1 MKKYIFSVLMA
12 AMAAF
17 TFISCEDVPEPYTLP
32 TQPGAPTTPEVAT
45 QGTEASP
52 YTVTDAKTVKT
63 GTSKYIKGYI
73 VGYVPDKAL
82 NEAIFGD
89 ASSAATAP
97 TNLLL
102 AAKADEKEVN
112 NCMPIQLPAGDLRT
126 ALNLKDNPGNL
137 KKELLICGDILSY
150 FGAIGLKS
158 PVYAKIDGKEIGKK
172 PGDTTPG
179 TDLKGEAKG
188 DGSEANPFNSVA
200 AQKYAAALEI
210 DKATDKEF
218 YIKGKVQSIKEQFGA
233 QFGNGS
239 FYIADDANSTQF
251 LIFRTLY
258 FGGEKWKEGDM
269 TLKEGDEIVVCAKLI
284 NYKGKGTTNTPE
296 TNQGGKLI
304 SVNGKTGA
312 GGGEVKPDPETP
324 DTPASGN
331 IEMTDATIQSGK
343 SGDVELATNGYG
355 SQKVDQE
362 ATWYTWKIGD
372 ITFKGAKIA
381 ISEGKNGKGIQ
392 MQGDAA
398 DATKQGFLFNVTAFA
413 KEIKTVTI
421 LFSTK
426 ATSTYAPSY
435 TFYAAKAANGKD
447 TAIKGKTT
455 NEVSGDFKTYTETFD
470 LSAQNVKHFTLSN
483 NTKGALYIEKI
494 IITLK

>member
-1 MKKYIFSVLMA
+1 MA

-17 TFISCEDVPEPYTLP
+17 TFSSCEDVPEPYTLP

-63 GTSKYIKGYI
+63 GTGKYIKGYI

-89 ASSAATAP
+89 ASSAETAP
-97 TNLLL
+97 TNILL

-137 KKELLICGDILSY
+137 KKELIICGNIETY
-150 FGAIGLKS
+150 FGATGLKS
-158 PVYAKIDGKEIGKK
+158 ATYAKINGKEIGKK

-200 AQKYAAALEI
+200 AQKYTAALEAG
-210 DKATDKEF
+210 KATDKEF
-218 YIKGKVQSIKEQFGA
+218 YIKGKVQSIKEQFSA
-233 QFGNGS
+233 SHGNGS

-251 LIFRTLY
+251 YIFRIYY

-284 NYKGKGTTNTPE
+284 NYMGNTPE

-304 SVNGKTGA
+304 SVNGKTS
-312 GGGEVKPDPETP
+312 GEGSSETP
-324 DTPASGN
+324 DTPSKPD
-331 IEMTDATIQSGK
+331 TPATG
-343 SGDVELATNGYG
+343 
-355 SQKVDQE
+355 
-362 ATWYTWKIGD
+362 
-372 ITFKGAKIA
+372 
-381 ISEGKNGKGIQ
+381 EGLTIDG
-392 MQGDAA
+392 
-398 DATKQGFLFNVTAFA
+398 T
-413 KEIKTVTI
+413 TV
-421 LFSTK
+421 
-426 ATSTYAPSY
+426 
-435 TFYAAKAANGKD
+435 
-447 TAIKGKTT
+447 
-455 NEVSGDFKTYTETFD
+455 
-470 LSAQNVKHFTLSN
+470 TLSN
-483 NTKGALYIEKI
+483 AAATTTGASVELDLNAAGLVNQAAVETVKFSDGSTVTFDANGQENGPKFYTNTKGVRVYANNKLIFKGIKKIKQIVMTCDSYNGTNYVGNATATIEFSGTTATYTNLFTETTGGGVQLRVKTIKI
-494 IITLK
+494 VYSE

>member
-1 MKKYIFSVLMA
+1 MA

-63 GTSKYIKGYI
+63 GTGKYIKGYI

-89 ASSAATAP
+89 ASSAETAP
-97 TNLLL
+97 TNILL

-137 KKELLICGDILSY
+137 KKELIICGNIETY
-150 FGAIGLKS
+150 FRATGLKS
-158 PVYAKIDGKEIGKK
+158 ATYAKINGKEIGKK

-200 AQKYAAALEI
+200 AQKYTAALEAG
-210 DKATDKEF
+210 KATDKEF
-218 YIKGKVQSIKEQFGA
+218 YIKGKVQSIKEQFSA
-233 QFGNGS
+233 SHGNGL

-251 LIFRTLY
+251 YIFRIYY

-284 NYKGKGTTNTPE
+284 NYMGNTPE

-304 SVNGKTGA
+304 SVNGKTSGE
-312 GGGEVKPDPETP
+312 GGSETP
-324 DTPASGN
+324 DTPSKPD
-331 IEMTDATIQSGK
+331 TPATG
-343 SGDVELATNGYG
+343 
-355 SQKVDQE
+355 
-362 ATWYTWKIGD
+362 
-372 ITFKGAKIA
+372 
-381 ISEGKNGKGIQ
+381 EGLTIDG
-392 MQGDAA
+392 
-398 DATKQGFLFNVTAFA
+398 T
-413 KEIKTVTI
+413 TV
-421 LFSTK
+421 
-426 ATSTYAPSY
+426 
-435 TFYAAKAANGKD
+435 
-447 TAIKGKTT
+447 
-455 NEVSGDFKTYTETFD
+455 
-470 LSAQNVKHFTLSN
+470 TLSN
-483 NTKGALYIEKI
+483 AAATTTGASVELDLNAAGLVNQAAVETVKFSDGSTVTFDANGQENGPKFYTNTKGVRVYANNKLIFKGIKKIKQIVMTCDSYNGTNYVGNATATIEFSGTTATYTNLFTETTGGGVQLRVKTIKI
-494 IITLK
+494 VYSE

>member
-63 GTSKYIKGYI
+63 GTGKYIKGYI

-89 ASSAATAP
+89 ASSAETAP
-97 TNLLL
+97 TNILL

-137 KKELLICGDILSY
+137 KKELIICGNIETY
-150 FGAIGLKS
+150 FGATGLKS
-158 PVYAKIDGKEIGKK
+158 ATYAKINGKEIGKK

-200 AQKYAAALEI
+200 AQKYTAALEAG
-210 DKATDKEF
+210 KATDKEF
-218 YIKGKVQSIKEQFGA
+218 YIKGKVQSIKEQFSA
-233 QFGNGS
+233 SYGNGS

-251 LIFRTLY
+251 YIFRIYY

-284 NYKGKGTTNTPE
+284 NYMGNTPE

-304 SVNGKTGA
+304 SVNGKTSA
-312 GGGEVKPDPETP
+312 GGGEVKPDPDPKPDPTPGEVATGENGGFETWADGKP
-324 DTPASGN
+324 TNRKTASTAGN
-331 IEMTDATIQSGK
+331 ATLSQSEDAHSGK
-343 SGDVELATNGYG
+343 YSVKVGGSASANKRLGY
-355 SQKVDQE
+355 
-362 ATWYTWKIGD
+362 
-372 ITFKGAKIA
+372 
-381 ISEGKNGKGIQ
+381 
-392 MQGDAA
+392 
-398 DATKQGFLFNVTAFA
+398 
-413 KEIKTVTI
+413 KE
-421 LFSTK
+421 
-426 ATSTYAPSY
+426 
-435 TFYAAKAANGKD
+435 
-447 TAIKGKTT
+447 
-455 NEVSGDFKTYTETFD
+455 
-470 LSAQNVKHFTLSN
+470 
-483 NTKGALYIEKI
+483 
-494 IITLK
+494 ITLKAGEYKVKFYAKAVTEKGASVRPGIVPVTDGKAGDYIYGEYVNELKNTEWKLVEQTLTISADGTYCFVIMNAKKPGGDVLIDDFTVTFGSTAIIK

>member
-17 TFISCEDVPEPYTLP
+17 TFSSCEDVPEPYTLP
-32 TQPGAPTTPEVAT
+32 TQPDAPTTPEVAT

-63 GTSKYIKGYI
+63 GTGKYIKGYI

-89 ASSAATAP
+89 ASSAETAP
-97 TNLLL
+97 TNILL

-137 KKELLICGDILSY
+137 KKELIICGNIETY
-150 FGAIGLKS
+150 FGATGLKS
-158 PVYAKIDGKEIGKK
+158 ATYAKINGKEIGKK

-200 AQKYAAALEI
+200 AQKYTAALEAG
-210 DKATDKEF
+210 KATDKEF
-218 YIKGKVQSIKEQFGA
+218 YIKGKVQSIKEQFSTPY
-233 QFGNGS
+233 GNGS

-251 LIFRTLY
+251 YIFRIYY

-284 NYKGKGTTNTPE
+284 NYMGNTPE

-304 SVNGKTGA
+304 SVNGKTSA
-312 GGGEVKPDPETP
+312 GGGEVKPDPDPKPDPTPGEVATGENGGFETWADGKP
-324 DTPASGN
+324 TNWKTASTAGN
-331 IEMTDATIQSGK
+331 ATLSQSEDAHSGK
-343 SGDVELATNGYG
+343 YSVKVGGSASANKRLGY
-355 SQKVDQE
+355 
-362 ATWYTWKIGD
+362 
-372 ITFKGAKIA
+372 
-381 ISEGKNGKGIQ
+381 
-392 MQGDAA
+392 
-398 DATKQGFLFNVTAFA
+398 
-413 KEIKTVTI
+413 KE
-421 LFSTK
+421 
-426 ATSTYAPSY
+426 
-435 TFYAAKAANGKD
+435 
-447 TAIKGKTT
+447 
-455 NEVSGDFKTYTETFD
+455 
-470 LSAQNVKHFTLSN
+470 
-483 NTKGALYIEKI
+483 
-494 IITLK
+494 ITLKAGEYKVKFYAKAVTEKGASVRPGIVPVTDGKAGDYIYGEYVNELKNTEWKLVEQTLTISADGTYCFVIMNAKKPGGDVLIDDFTVTFGSTAIIK

>member
-17 TFISCEDVPEPYTLP
+17 TFSSCEDVPEPYTLP

-89 ASSAATAP
+89 ASSAETAP
-97 TNLLL
+97 TNILL
-102 AAKADEKEVN
+102 AAKADEKEVK

-126 ALNLKDNPGNL
+126 ALNLKDNSGNL
-137 KKELLICGDILSY
+137 KKELIICGNIETY
-150 FGAIGLKS
+150 FGATGLKS

-179 TDLKGEAKG
+179 SDLKGEAKG

-200 AQKYAAALEI
+200 AQKYTAALEAG
-210 DKATDKEF
+210 KATDKEF

-233 QFGNGS
+233 QYGNGS

-251 LIFRTLY
+251 YIFRIYY

-284 NYKGKGTTNTPE
+284 NYMGNTPE

-304 SVNGKTGA
+304 SVNGKTSA

-331 IEMTDATIQSGK
+331 IEMTDASILSGK
-343 SGDVELATNGYG
+343 SGDVELVEKYYNSQNVTNE
-355 SQKVDQE
+355 S
-362 ATWYTWKIGD
+362 TWYTWKIGD
-372 ITFKGAKIA
+372 TTFKGAKIC

-398 DATKQGFLFNVTAFA
+398 DATKQGFLFNATAFA

-447 TAIKGKTT
+447 TAIKGKST

>member
-1 MKKYIFSVLMA
+1 MA

-17 TFISCEDVPEPYTLP
+17 TFSSCEDVPEPYTLP

-63 GTSKYIKGYI
+63 GTGKYIKGYI

-89 ASSAATAP
+89 ASSAETAP
-97 TNLLL
+97 TNILL

-137 KKELLICGDILSY
+137 KKELIICGNIETY
-150 FGAIGLKS
+150 FGATGLKS
-158 PVYAKIDGKEIGKK
+158 ATYAKINGKEIGKK

-200 AQKYAAALEI
+200 AQKYTAALEAG
-210 DKATDKEF
+210 KATDKEF
-218 YIKGKVQSIKEQFGA
+218 YIKGKVQSIKEQFSTPY
-233 QFGNGS
+233 GNGS

-251 LIFRTLY
+251 YIFRIYY

-284 NYKGKGTTNTPE
+284 NYMGNTPE

-304 SVNGKTGA
+304 SVNGKTSGE
-312 GGGEVKPDPETP
+312 GGSETP
-324 DTPASGN
+324 DTPSKPD
-331 IEMTDATIQSGK
+331 TPATG
-343 SGDVELATNGYG
+343 
-355 SQKVDQE
+355 
-362 ATWYTWKIGD
+362 
-372 ITFKGAKIA
+372 
-381 ISEGKNGKGIQ
+381 EGLTIDG
-392 MQGDAA
+392 
-398 DATKQGFLFNVTAFA
+398 T
-413 KEIKTVTI
+413 TV
-421 LFSTK
+421 
-426 ATSTYAPSY
+426 
-435 TFYAAKAANGKD
+435 
-447 TAIKGKTT
+447 
-455 NEVSGDFKTYTETFD
+455 
-470 LSAQNVKHFTLSN
+470 TLSN
-483 NTKGALYIEKI
+483 AAATTTGASVELDLNAAGLVNQAAVETVKFSDGSTVTFDANGQENGPKFYTKTKGVRVYANNKLIFKGIKKIKQIVMNCDSYNGTNYVGNATATIEFSGTTATYTNFTETTGGGVQLRVKTIKI
-494 IITLK
+494 VYAE

>member
-1 MKKYIFSVLMA
+1 MA

-82 NEAIFGD
+82 SEAIFGD
-89 ASSAATAP
+89 ASSAEAAP

-102 AAKADEKEVN
+102 AAKADEKDVK
-112 NCMPIQLPAGDLRT
+112 NCMPIQLPSGDLRT

-137 KKELLICGDILSY
+137 KKELLICGNIESY

-200 AQKYAAALEI
+200 AQKYTAALEAG
-210 DKATDKEF
+210 KVTDKEF
-218 YIKGKVQSIKEQFGA
+218 YIKGKVQSIKDQFSA
-233 QFGNGS
+233 TYGNGS

-251 LIFRTLY
+251 YIFRIYY

-284 NYKGKGTTNTPE
+284 NYMGNTPE

-304 SVNGKTGA
+304 SVNGKTSGE
-312 GGGEVKPDPETP
+312 GGGTVTPKPDPNPGEVATGENGGFETWTDSKP
-324 DTPASGN
+324 TNWNTNSAGNASLTKS
-331 IEMTDATIQSGK
+331 EDAHSGK
-343 SGDVELATNGYG
+343 YSVQVAGTSSANKRLGYKEMSLKAG
-355 SQKVDQE
+355 K
-362 ATWYTWKIGD
+362 YT
-372 ITFKGAKIA
+372 
-381 ISEGKNGKGIQ
+381 
-392 MQGDAA
+392 
-398 DATKQGFLFNVTAFA
+398 
-413 KEIKTVTI
+413 IK
-421 LFSTK
+421 
-426 ATSTYAPSY
+426 
-435 TFYAAKAANGKD
+435 FYAKAATATGASVCPGYVAVNDGTVDSQNYNYTKQYVNISNTEWTLVEQEMTIEKD
-447 TAIKGKTT
+447 GTYSIVIMNAKKPGAAVLIDDFTFSLGSTAIIK
-455 NEVSGDFKTYTETFD
+455 
-470 LSAQNVKHFTLSN
+470 
-483 NTKGALYIEKI
+483 
-494 IITLK
+494 

>member
-63 GTSKYIKGYI
+63 GTGKYIKGYI

-89 ASSAATAP
+89 ASSAETAP
-97 TNLLL
+97 TNILL

-137 KKELLICGDILSY
+137 KKELIICGNIETY
-150 FGAIGLKS
+150 FGATGLKS
-158 PVYAKIDGKEIGKK
+158 ATYAKINGKEIGKK

-200 AQKYAAALEI
+200 AQKYTAALEAG
-210 DKATDKEF
+210 KATDKEF
-218 YIKGKVQSIKEQFGA
+218 YIKGKVQSIKEQFSA
-233 QFGNGS
+233 SYGNGS

-251 LIFRTLY
+251 YIFRIYY

-284 NYKGKGTTNTPE
+284 NYMGNTPE

-304 SVNGKTGA
+304 SVNGKTSA
-312 GGGEVKPDPETP
+312 GGGEVKPDPDPKPDPTP
-324 DTPASGN
+324 G
-331 IEMTDATIQSGK
+331 EVATG
-343 SGDVELATNGYG
+343 E
-355 SQKVDQE
+355 
-362 ATWYTWKIGD
+362 
-372 ITFKGAKIA
+372 
-381 ISEGKNGKGIQ
+381 
-392 MQGDAA
+392 
-398 DATKQGFLFNVTAFA
+398 
-413 KEIKTVTI
+413 
-421 LFSTK
+421 
-426 ATSTYAPSY
+426 
-435 TFYAAKAANGKD
+435 KAASRLGQMVNQPTGKQLLLQ
-447 TAIKGKTT
+447 AMLPFLRAKTLIAAST
-455 NEVSGDFKTYTETFD
+455 
-470 LSAQNVKHFTLSN
+470 Q
-483 NTKGALYIEKI
+483 
-494 IITLK
+494 

>member
-1 MKKYIFSVLMA
+1 MA

-63 GTSKYIKGYI
+63 GTGKYIKGYI

-89 ASSAATAP
+89 ASSAETAP
-97 TNLLL
+97 TNILL

-137 KKELLICGDILSY
+137 KKELIICGNIETY
-150 FGAIGLKS
+150 FGATGLKS
-158 PVYAKIDGKEIGKK
+158 ATYAKINGKEIGKK

-200 AQKYAAALEI
+200 AQKYTAALEAG
-210 DKATDKEF
+210 KATDKEF
-218 YIKGKVQSIKEQFGA
+218 YIKGKVQSIKEQFSA
-233 QFGNGS
+233 SYGNGS

-251 LIFRTLY
+251 YIFRIYY

-284 NYKGKGTTNTPE
+284 NYMGNTPE

-304 SVNGKTGA
+304 SVNGKTSA
-312 GGGEVKPDPETP
+312 GGGEVKPDPDPKPDPTPGEVATGENGGFETWADGKP
-324 DTPASGN
+324 TNWKTASTAGN
-331 IEMTDATIQSGK
+331 ATLSQSEDAHSGK
-343 SGDVELATNGYG
+343 YSVKVGGSASANKRLGY
-355 SQKVDQE
+355 
-362 ATWYTWKIGD
+362 
-372 ITFKGAKIA
+372 
-381 ISEGKNGKGIQ
+381 
-392 MQGDAA
+392 
-398 DATKQGFLFNVTAFA
+398 
-413 KEIKTVTI
+413 KE
-421 LFSTK
+421 
-426 ATSTYAPSY
+426 
-435 TFYAAKAANGKD
+435 
-447 TAIKGKTT
+447 
-455 NEVSGDFKTYTETFD
+455 
-470 LSAQNVKHFTLSN
+470 
-483 NTKGALYIEKI
+483 
-494 IITLK
+494 ITLKAGEYKVKFYAKAVTEKGASVRPGIVPVTDGKAGDYIYGEYVN

>member
-1 MKKYIFSVLMA
+1 MA

-17 TFISCEDVPEPYTLP
+17 TFSSCEDVPEPYTLP
-32 TQPGAPTTPEVAT
+32 TQPDAPTTPEVAT

-63 GTSKYIKGYI
+63 GTGKYIKGYI

-89 ASSAATAP
+89 ASSAETAP
-97 TNLLL
+97 TNILL

-137 KKELLICGDILSY
+137 KKELIICGNIETY
-150 FGAIGLKS
+150 FGATGLKS
-158 PVYAKIDGKEIGKK
+158 ATYAKINGKEIGKK

-200 AQKYAAALEI
+200 AQKYTAALEAG
-210 DKATDKEF
+210 KATDKEF
-218 YIKGKVQSIKEQFGA
+218 YIKGKVQSIKEQFSTPY
-233 QFGNGS
+233 GNGS

-251 LIFRTLY
+251 YIFRIYY

-284 NYKGKGTTNTPE
+284 NYMGNTPE

-304 SVNGKTGA
+304 SVNGKTSA
-312 GGGEVKPDPETP
+312 GGGEVKPDPDPKPDPTPGEVATGENGGFETWADGKP
-324 DTPASGN
+324 TNWKTASTAGN
-331 IEMTDATIQSGK
+331 ATLSQSEDAHSGK
-343 SGDVELATNGYG
+343 YSVKVGGSASANKRLGY
-355 SQKVDQE
+355 
-362 ATWYTWKIGD
+362 
-372 ITFKGAKIA
+372 
-381 ISEGKNGKGIQ
+381 
-392 MQGDAA
+392 
-398 DATKQGFLFNVTAFA
+398 
-413 KEIKTVTI
+413 KE
-421 LFSTK
+421 
-426 ATSTYAPSY
+426 
-435 TFYAAKAANGKD
+435 
-447 TAIKGKTT
+447 
-455 NEVSGDFKTYTETFD
+455 
-470 LSAQNVKHFTLSN
+470 
-483 NTKGALYIEKI
+483 
-494 IITLK
+494 ITLKAGEYKVKFYAKAVTEKGASVRPGIVPVTDGKAGDYIYGEYVNELKNTEWKLVEQTLTISADGTYCFVIMNAKKPGGDVLIDDFTVTFGSTAIIK

>member
-17 TFISCEDVPEPYTLP
+17 TFSSCEDVPAPYTQP

-89 ASSAATAP
+89 ASSAETAP
-97 TNLLL
+97 TNILL
-102 AAKADEKEVN
+102 AAKADEKEFN

-126 ALNLKDNPGNL
+126 ALNLKNNPGNL
-137 KKELLICGDILSY
+137 KKELIICGNIETY

-179 TDLKGEAKG
+179 SDLKGEAKG

-200 AQKYAAALEI
+200 AQKYTAALEAG
-210 DKATDKEF
+210 KATDKEF
-218 YIKGKVQSIKEQFGA
+218 YIKGKIQSIKDQFSA
-233 QFGNGS
+233 QYGNAS
-239 FYIADDANSTQF
+239 VYIADDANSTQF
-251 LIFRTLY
+251 YIFRIYY

-284 NYKGKGTTNTPE
+284 NYMGNTPE

-304 SVNGKTGA
+304 SVNGKTNGE
-312 GGGEVKPDPETP
+312 GGGTVTPNPEPEPDPTP
-324 DTPASGN
+324 
-331 IEMTDATIQSGK
+331 
-343 SGDVELATNGYG
+343 
-355 SQKVDQE
+355 
-362 ATWYTWKIGD
+362 GD
-372 ITFKGAKIA
+372 IETGNNGDFEAWA
-381 ISEGKNGKGIQ
+381 EGKPTNWNTNSAGNATLKQSNDAHTGKYSVQVAGSPKANKRL
-392 MQGDAA
+392 GY
-398 DATKQGFLFNVTAFA
+398 
-413 KEIKTVTI
+413 KEMK
-421 LFSTK
+421 LK
-426 ATSTYAPSY
+426 AGKY
-435 TFYAAKAANGKD
+435 TLKFYAKAATATGASVCPGHVAVKD
-447 TAIKGKTT
+447 GVVDSQNYVYTKQYVSVSNTEWTLVEQEIEIAADGTYSIVIMNAKKPGGDVLIDDFTVTLKGTAIIK
-455 NEVSGDFKTYTETFD
+455 
-470 LSAQNVKHFTLSN
+470 
-483 NTKGALYIEKI
+483 
-494 IITLK
+494 

>member
-1 MKKYIFSVLMA
+1 MA

-63 GTSKYIKGYI
+63 GTGKYIKGYI
-73 VGYVPDKAL
+73 VGYVPDMAL

-89 ASSAATAP
+89 ASSAETAP
-97 TNLLL
+97 TNILL

-137 KKELLICGDILSY
+137 KKELIICGNIETY
-150 FGAIGLKS
+150 FGATGLKS
-158 PVYAKIDGKEIGKK
+158 ATYAKINGKEIGKK

-200 AQKYAAALEI
+200 AQKYTAALEAG
-210 DKATDKEF
+210 KATDKEF
-218 YIKGKVQSIKEQFGA
+218 YIKGKVQSIKEQFSA
-233 QFGNGS
+233 SYGNGS

-251 LIFRTLY
+251 YIYRIYY

-284 NYKGKGTTNTPE
+284 NYMGNTPE

-304 SVNGKTGA
+304 SVNGKTSA
-312 GGGEVKPDPETP
+312 GGGEVKPDPDPKPDPTPGEVATGENGGFETWADGKP
-324 DTPASGN
+324 TNWKTASTAGN
-331 IEMTDATIQSGK
+331 ATLSQSEDAHSGK
-343 SGDVELATNGYG
+343 YSVKVGGSASANKRLGY
-355 SQKVDQE
+355 
-362 ATWYTWKIGD
+362 
-372 ITFKGAKIA
+372 
-381 ISEGKNGKGIQ
+381 
-392 MQGDAA
+392 
-398 DATKQGFLFNVTAFA
+398 
-413 KEIKTVTI
+413 KE
-421 LFSTK
+421 
-426 ATSTYAPSY
+426 
-435 TFYAAKAANGKD
+435 
-447 TAIKGKTT
+447 
-455 NEVSGDFKTYTETFD
+455 
-470 LSAQNVKHFTLSN
+470 
-483 NTKGALYIEKI
+483 
-494 IITLK
+494 ITLKAGEYKVKFYAKAVTEKGASVRPGIVPVTDGKAGDYIYGEYVNELKNTEWKLVEQTLTISADGTYCFVIMNAKKPGGDVLIDDFTVTFGSTAIIK

>member
-63 GTSKYIKGYI
+63 GTGKYIKGYI

-89 ASSAATAP
+89 ASSAETAP
-97 TNLLL
+97 TNILL

-137 KKELLICGDILSY
+137 KKELIICGNIETY
-150 FGAIGLKS
+150 FGATGLKS
-158 PVYAKIDGKEIGKK
+158 ATYAKINGKEIGKK

-200 AQKYAAALEI
+200 AQKYTAALEAG
-210 DKATDKEF
+210 KATDKEF
-218 YIKGKVQSIKEQFGA
+218 YIKGKVQSIKEQFSTP
-233 QFGNGS
+233 FGNGS

-251 LIFRTLY
+251 YIFRIYY

-269 TLKEGDEIVVCAKLI
+269 TLKEGDEIVVCAKLV
-284 NYKGKGTTNTPE
+284 NYMGNTPE

-304 SVNGKTGA
+304 SVNGKTSA
-312 GGGEVKPDPETP
+312 GGGEVKPDPDPKPDPTPGEVATGENGGFETWADGKP
-324 DTPASGN
+324 TNWKTASTAGN
-331 IEMTDATIQSGK
+331 ATLSQSEDAHSGK
-343 SGDVELATNGYG
+343 YSVKVGGSASANKRLGY
-355 SQKVDQE
+355 
-362 ATWYTWKIGD
+362 
-372 ITFKGAKIA
+372 
-381 ISEGKNGKGIQ
+381 
-392 MQGDAA
+392 
-398 DATKQGFLFNVTAFA
+398 
-413 KEIKTVTI
+413 KE
-421 LFSTK
+421 
-426 ATSTYAPSY
+426 
-435 TFYAAKAANGKD
+435 
-447 TAIKGKTT
+447 
-455 NEVSGDFKTYTETFD
+455 
-470 LSAQNVKHFTLSN
+470 
-483 NTKGALYIEKI
+483 
-494 IITLK
+494 ITLKAGEYKVKFYAKAVTEKGASVRPGIVPVTDGKAGDYIYGEYVNELKNTEWKLVEQTLTISADGTYCFVIMNAKKPGGDVLIDDFTVTFGSTAIIK

>member
-1 MKKYIFSVLMA
+1 MA

-63 GTSKYIKGYI
+63 GTGKYIKGYI

-89 ASSAATAP
+89 ASSAETAP
-97 TNLLL
+97 TNILL

-137 KKELLICGDILSY
+137 KKELIICGNIETY
-150 FGAIGLKS
+150 FGATGLKS
-158 PVYAKIDGKEIGKK
+158 ATYAKINGKEIGKK

-200 AQKYAAALEI
+200 AQKYTAALEAG
-210 DKATDKEF
+210 KATDKEF
-218 YIKGKVQSIKEQFGA
+218 YIKGKVQSIKEQFSTPY
-233 QFGNGS
+233 GNGS

-251 LIFRTLY
+251 YIFRIYY

-284 NYKGKGTTNTPE
+284 NYMGNTPE

-304 SVNGKTGA
+304 SVNGKTSGE
-312 GGGEVKPDPETP
+312 GGSETP
-324 DTPASGN
+324 DTPSKPD
-331 IEMTDATIQSGK
+331 TPATG
-343 SGDVELATNGYG
+343 
-355 SQKVDQE
+355 
-362 ATWYTWKIGD
+362 
-372 ITFKGAKIA
+372 
-381 ISEGKNGKGIQ
+381 EGLTIDG
-392 MQGDAA
+392 
-398 DATKQGFLFNVTAFA
+398 T
-413 KEIKTVTI
+413 TV
-421 LFSTK
+421 
-426 ATSTYAPSY
+426 
-435 TFYAAKAANGKD
+435 
-447 TAIKGKTT
+447 
-455 NEVSGDFKTYTETFD
+455 
-470 LSAQNVKHFTLSN
+470 TLSN
-483 NTKGALYIEKI
+483 AAATTTGASVELDLNAAGLVNQAAVETVKFSDGSTVTFDANGQENGPKFYTKTKGVRVYANNKLIFKGIKKIKQIVMNCDSYNGTNYVGNATATIEFSGTTATYTNFTETTGGGVQLRVKTIKI
-494 IITLK
+494 VYAE

>member
-1 MKKYIFSVLMA
+1 MA

-17 TFISCEDVPEPYTLP
+17 TFSSCEDVPEPYTLP

-63 GTSKYIKGYI
+63 GTGKYIKGYI

-89 ASSAATAP
+89 ASSAETAP
-97 TNLLL
+97 TNILL

-137 KKELLICGDILSY
+137 KKELIICGNIETY
-150 FGAIGLKS
+150 FGATGLKS
-158 PVYAKIDGKEIGKK
+158 ATYAKINGKEIGKK

-200 AQKYAAALEI
+200 AQKYTAALEAG
-210 DKATDKEF
+210 KATDKEF
-218 YIKGKVQSIKEQFGA
+218 YIKGKVQSIKEQFSA
-233 QFGNGS
+233 SYGNGS

-251 LIFRTLY
+251 YIFRIYY

-284 NYKGKGTTNTPE
+284 NYMGNTPE

-304 SVNGKTGA
+304 SVNGKTSGE
-312 GGGEVKPDPETP
+312 GGSETP
-324 DTPASGN
+324 DTPSKPD
-331 IEMTDATIQSGK
+331 TPATG
-343 SGDVELATNGYG
+343 
-355 SQKVDQE
+355 
-362 ATWYTWKIGD
+362 
-372 ITFKGAKIA
+372 
-381 ISEGKNGKGIQ
+381 EGLTIDG
-392 MQGDAA
+392 
-398 DATKQGFLFNVTAFA
+398 T
-413 KEIKTVTI
+413 TV
-421 LFSTK
+421 
-426 ATSTYAPSY
+426 
-435 TFYAAKAANGKD
+435 
-447 TAIKGKTT
+447 
-455 NEVSGDFKTYTETFD
+455 
-470 LSAQNVKHFTLSN
+470 TLSN
-483 NTKGALYIEKI
+483 AAATTTGASVELDLNAAGLVNQAAVETVKFSDGSTVTFDANGQENGPKFYTNTKGVRVYANNKLIFKGIKKIKQIVMTCDSYNGTNHVGNATATIEFSGTTATYTNFTETTGGGVQLRVKTIKI
-494 IITLK
+494 VYAE

>member
-63 GTSKYIKGYI
+63 GTGKYIKGYI

-89 ASSAATAP
+89 ASSAETAP
-97 TNLLL
+97 TNILL

-137 KKELLICGDILSY
+137 KKELIICGNIETY
-150 FGAIGLKS
+150 FGATGLKS
-158 PVYAKIDGKEIGKK
+158 ATYAKINGKEIGKK

-200 AQKYAAALEI
+200 AQKYTAALEAG
-210 DKATDKEF
+210 KATDKEF
-218 YIKGKVQSIKEQFGA
+218 YIKGKVQSIKEQFSTPY
-233 QFGNGS
+233 GNGS

-251 LIFRTLY
+251 YIFRIYY
-258 FGGEKWKEGDM
+258 FGGEQWKEGDM

-284 NYKGKGTTNTPE
+284 NYMGNTPE

-304 SVNGKTGA
+304 SVNGKTSA
-312 GGGEVKPDPETP
+312 GGGEVKPDPDPKPDPTPGEVATGENGGFETWADGKP
-324 DTPASGN
+324 TNWKTASTAGN
-331 IEMTDATIQSGK
+331 ATLSQSEDAHSGKYSVKVGGSASANKRLGYKEITLKAGEYKVKFYAKAVTEKGASVRPGIVPVTDGKAGDYIYMVSTLTNSRIQSG
-343 SGDVELATNGYG
+343 N
-355 SQKVDQE
+355 
-362 ATWYTWKIGD
+362 
-372 ITFKGAKIA
+372 
-381 ISEGKNGKGIQ
+381 
-392 MQGDAA
+392 
-398 DATKQGFLFNVTAFA
+398 
-413 KEIKTVTI
+413 
-421 LFSTK
+421 
-426 ATSTYAPSY
+426 
-435 TFYAAKAANGKD
+435 
-447 TAIKGKTT
+447 
-455 NEVSGDFKTYTETFD
+455 
-470 LSAQNVKHFTLSN
+470 
-483 NTKGALYIEKI
+483 
-494 IITLK
+494 

>member
-17 TFISCEDVPEPYTLP
+17 TFSSCEDVPEPYTLP

-63 GTSKYIKGYI
+63 GTGKYIKGYI

-89 ASSAATAP
+89 ASSAETAP
-97 TNLLL
+97 TNILL

-137 KKELLICGDILSY
+137 KKELIICGNIETY
-150 FGAIGLKS
+150 FGATGLKS
-158 PVYAKIDGKEIGKK
+158 ATYAKINGKEIGKK

-200 AQKYAAALEI
+200 AQKYTAALEAG
-210 DKATDKEF
+210 KATDKEF
-218 YIKGKVQSIKEQFGA
+218 YIKGKVQSIKEQFSTPY
-233 QFGNGS
+233 GNGS

-251 LIFRTLY
+251 YIFRIYY

-284 NYKGKGTTNTPE
+284 NYMGNTPE

-304 SVNGKTGA
+304 SVNGKTSA
-312 GGGEVKPDPETP
+312 GGGEVKPDPDPKPDPTPGEVATGENGGFETWTDGKP
-324 DTPASGN
+324 TNWKTASTAGN
-331 IEMTDATIQSGK
+331 ATLSQSEDAHSGK
-343 SGDVELATNGYG
+343 YSVKVGGSASANKRLGY
-355 SQKVDQE
+355 
-362 ATWYTWKIGD
+362 
-372 ITFKGAKIA
+372 
-381 ISEGKNGKGIQ
+381 
-392 MQGDAA
+392 
-398 DATKQGFLFNVTAFA
+398 
-413 KEIKTVTI
+413 KE
-421 LFSTK
+421 
-426 ATSTYAPSY
+426 
-435 TFYAAKAANGKD
+435 
-447 TAIKGKTT
+447 
-455 NEVSGDFKTYTETFD
+455 
-470 LSAQNVKHFTLSN
+470 
-483 NTKGALYIEKI
+483 
-494 IITLK
+494 ITLKAGEYKVKFYAKAVTEKGASVRPGIVPVTDGKAGDYIYGEYVNELKNTEWKLVEQTLTISADGAYCFVIMNAKKPGGDVLIDDFTVTFGSTAIIK